1 MARCCP
7 PDLLAILA
15 CFTLA
20 LLGTP
25 LSTVLAFFRF
35 LYGVFVFSKKG
46 GNLLVVKHFEAKFV
60 QVIFFFPRSKKLIG
74 KKKTNTYL
82 PAQI

>member
-7 PDLLAILA
+7 PDLLAISA

-35 LYGVFVFSKKG
+35 LYGVFSKKG

-60 QVIFFFPRSKKLIG
+60 QVIFSFH
-74 KKKTNTYL
+74 
-82 PAQI
+82 AQKN